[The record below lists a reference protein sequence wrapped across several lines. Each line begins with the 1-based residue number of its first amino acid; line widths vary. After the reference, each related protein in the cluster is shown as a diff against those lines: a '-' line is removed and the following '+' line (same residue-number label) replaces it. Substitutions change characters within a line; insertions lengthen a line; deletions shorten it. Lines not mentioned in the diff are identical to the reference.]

1 VAALC
6 RRRLIVVSASGDVT
20 RGTAP
25 DTRFSTSGNN
35 ALQRPAESA
44 GDASTVVSGIPMQLR
59 TAIIALFALLV
70 AGASTASAAERKV
83 VLKLK
88 SKPAETVKH
97 DMNDD
102 GVMGAGDVVVYK
114 PTPLYNLQGKK
125 VGERG
130 VVTTITSDPDA
141 TGQSMAQ
148 SQVNLYFS
156 HGNTVHETL
165 YAKGYFNGGGHP
177 LRPGDVW
184 RRAVIG
190 GTGKYMGARGE
201 DVVRYR
207 GDWVYFT
214 LTMYLP

>member
-1 VAALC
+1 
-6 RRRLIVVSASGDVT
+6 
-20 RGTAP
+20 
-25 DTRFSTSGNN
+25 
-35 ALQRPAESA
+35 
-44 GDASTVVSGIPMQLR
+44 MQLR
-59 TAIIALFALLV
+59 TAIIALVALLV
-70 AGASTASAAERKV
+70 VGASTASAAERKV

-88 SKPAETVKH
+88 SKPAETIKH

>member
-1 VAALC
+1 MHLRIA
-6 RRRLIVVSASGDVT
+6 VT
-20 RGTAP
+20 
-25 DTRFSTSGNN
+25 
-35 ALQRPAESA
+35 
-44 GDASTVVSGIPMQLR
+44 
-59 TAIIALFALLV
+59 ALFALLV
-70 AGASTASAAERKV
+70 VGAGTASAAERTV

-88 SKPAETVKH
+88 SKPAETIKH
-97 DMNDD
+97 DMNGD
-102 GVMGAGDVVVYK
+102 GVMGAGDIVVYK
-114 PTPLYNLQGKK
+114 PTPLFNLQGKK

-130 VVTTITSDPDA
+130 VVTTITGDPDA

-156 HGNTVHETL
+156 HGNTVYETL
-165 YAKGYFNGGGHP
+165 YDKGYFNGGGHP
-177 LRPGDVW
+177 LHKGDVW